1 MRRAEVNLEI
11 FQISNIWQKVQ
22 RKAHHETRPS
32 VLIHLIS
39 VLFIIFDIKL
49 MPKDISRWELRSV
62 IRACSIFL
70 IVALIIKTWIPL
82 DRYYDWSFNRLI
94 SRLVNFLGVNRQPSP
109 LPNTARTIGEPQFN
123 VADANPFDVTR
134 LICFITLCF
143 AITIP
148 FLL

>member
-1 MRRAEVNLEI
+1 M
-11 FQISNIWQKVQ
+11 
-22 RKAHHETRPS
+22 HHKTRPS
-32 VLIHLIS
+32 RPIYLIS
-39 VLFIIFDIKL
+39 LLFIIFDIKL
-49 MPKDISRWELRSV
+49 MPKDISRWELRSI

-70 IVALIIKTWIPL
+70 IVALIIKTWMPL

-94 SRLVNFLGVNRQPSP
+94 SRSVNFLGVNHEPSS
-109 LPNTARTIGEPQFN
+109 LPNTTRIIGEPQFN
-123 VADANPFDVTR
+123 VTDANPFDVTR